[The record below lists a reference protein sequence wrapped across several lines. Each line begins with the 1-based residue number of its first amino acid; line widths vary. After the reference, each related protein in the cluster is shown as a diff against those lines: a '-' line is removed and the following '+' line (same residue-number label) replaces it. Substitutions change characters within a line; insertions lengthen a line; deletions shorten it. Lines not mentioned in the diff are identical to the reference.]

1 MFIQKVEGSPLN
13 ERGGQLSY
21 LLLDRGQFG
30 SSRLSVTWVEG
41 KPGSEQQIHAHEANE
56 QVYVIVR
63 GRGLMRVGDEQ
74 ESVEAGDLVFIPPK
88 TDHAIRNVGDEPLIY
103 VSATSPP
110 FDRHAL
116 ERPFRYA

>member
-1 MFIQKVEGSPLN
+1 VFIQKVEGSPLN

-21 LLLDRGQFG
+21 LLLDKGQFG

-41 KPGSEQQIHAHEANE
+41 KPGSEQQVHAHKANE

-88 TDHAIRNVGDEPLIY
+88 TDHAIRNVGDEPLVY

-110 FDRHAL
+110 FDRDAL

>member
-1 MFIQKVEGSPLN
+1 MFIQKVDGSPLN
-13 ERGGQLSY
+13 ERGGQRSY

-41 KPGSEQQIHAHEANE
+41 KPGSEQQVHAHEANE

-63 GRGLMRVGDEQ
+63 GRGLMRVADEQ
-74 ESVEAGDLVFIPPK
+74 ERVEAGDLVFIPPK
-88 TDHAIRNVGDEPLIY
+88 TGHAIRNVGDEPLVY

-110 FDRHAL
+110 FDRDAL
-116 ERPFRYA
+116 ERPFRYV

>member
-41 KPGSEQQIHAHEANE
+41 KPGSEQQVHAHETSE
-56 QVYVIVR
+56 QVYVVVR
-63 GRGLMRVGDEQ
+63 GRGLMRVADEQ
-74 ESVEAGDLVFIPPK
+74 ERVEAGDLVFIPPK
-88 TDHAIRNVGDEPLIY
+88 TGHAIRNEGDEPLIY

-110 FDRHAL
+110 FDRDAL
-116 ERPFRYA
+116 DRPFRYV

>member
-110 FDRHAL
+110 FDRDAL

>member
-1 MFIQKVEGSPLN
+1 MFIQRVEGSPLN

-41 KPGSEQQIHAHEANE
+41 KPGSEQQIHAHETNE
-56 QVYVIVR
+56 QVYVVVR
-63 GRGLMRVGDEQ
+63 GRGLMRVADEQ
-74 ESVEAGDLVFIPPK
+74 APVEAGDLVFIPPK
-88 TDHAIRNVGDEPLIY
+88 TGHAIRNVGDEPLVY

-110 FDRHAL
+110 FDRDAL
-116 ERPFRYA
+116 ERPFRYV

>member
-88 TDHAIRNVGDEPLIY
+88 TDHAIRNVGDEPLVY

-110 FDRHAL
+110 FDRDAL

>member
-41 KPGSEQQIHAHEANE
+41 KPGSEQQIHAHETNE
-56 QVYVIVR
+56 QVYVVVR
-63 GRGLMRVGDEQ
+63 GRGLMRVADEQ
-74 ESVEAGDLVFIPPK
+74 APVEAGDLVFIPPK
-88 TDHAIRNVGDEPLIY
+88 TGHAMRNVGDGPLIY
-103 VSATSPP
+103 LSATSPP
-110 FDRHAL
+110 FDRDAL
-116 ERPFRYA
+116 ERPFRYV

>member
-41 KPGSEQQIHAHEANE
+41 KPGSEQQIHAHETNE
-56 QVYVIVR
+56 QVYVVVR
-63 GRGLMRVGDEQ
+63 GRGLMRVADEQ
-74 ESVEAGDLVFIPPK
+74 APVEASDLVFIPPK
-88 TDHAIRNVGDEPLIY
+88 TGHAIRNEGVEPLVY

-110 FDRHAL
+110 FDRDAL
-116 ERPFRYA
+116 ERPFRYV

>member
-1 MFIQKVEGSPLN
+1 MFVQKIGGSPVN
-13 ERGGQLSY
+13 ERGGQASY
-21 LLLDRGQFG
+21 LLLDKGQFG

-41 KPGSEQQIHAHEANE
+41 KPGSEQQVHAHEANE

-88 TDHAIRNVGDEPLIY
+88 TGHAIRNDGDEPLVY

-110 FDRHAL
+110 VDRDAL
-116 ERPFRYA
+116 EWPFRYV

>member
-1 MFIQKVEGSPLN
+1 MFVQKIGGSPLN
-13 ERGGQLSY
+13 ERGGQASY
-21 LLLDRGQFG
+21 LLLDKGQFG

-41 KPGSEQQIHAHEANE
+41 KPGSEQQVHAHEANE

-74 ESVEAGDLVFIPPK
+74 ESVEPGDLVFIPPK
-88 TDHAIRNVGDEPLIY
+88 TGHAIRNDGDEPLVY

-110 FDRHAL
+110 FDRDAL
-116 ERPFRYA
+116 KWPFRYV

>member
-1 MFIQKVEGSPLN
+1 VFIQKVEGSPLN

-63 GRGLMRVGDEQ
+63 GRGLMRVDDEQ
-74 ESVEAGDLVFIPPK
+74 EPVEAGDLVFIPPK
-88 TDHAIRNVGDEPLIY
+88 TDHAIRNVGDEPLVY

-110 FDRHAL
+110 FDRDAL

>member
-1 MFIQKVEGSPLN
+1 VFIQKVEGSPLN
-13 ERGGQLSY
+13 ERGGQRSY

-41 KPGSEQQIHAHEANE
+41 KPGSEQQVHAHKANE

-88 TDHAIRNVGDEPLIY
+88 TGHAIRNDGDEPLVY

-110 FDRHAL
+110 FDRDAL
-116 ERPFRYA
+116 EWPFRYV